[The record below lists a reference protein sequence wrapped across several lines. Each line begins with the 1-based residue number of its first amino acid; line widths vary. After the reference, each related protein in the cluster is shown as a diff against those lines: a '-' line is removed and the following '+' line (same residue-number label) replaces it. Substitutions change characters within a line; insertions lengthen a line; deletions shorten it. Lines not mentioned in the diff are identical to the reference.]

1 MSKTGFLHAEGKK
14 FIDRN
19 GNEIQLR
26 GVALGNWLL
35 LEGYMWGFMTTAC
48 TREWLIQDALRQ
60 LVGPEEAEKFFPAYR
75 DAFVTETDIRMIAEM
90 GFNSIR
96 IPFNWKHFMHEGPGI
111 RFKEEGPDVRL
122 LVTLAATDADGHIEV
137 MRQLATMFGDPE
149 NITKICEAATADEV
163 YHAFADF
170 KA

>member
-1 MSKTGFLHAEGKK
+1 MPV
-14 FIDRN
+14 
-19 GNEIQLR
+19 LR
-26 GVALGNWLL
+26 EPV
-35 LEGYMWGFMTTAC
+35 
-48 TREWLIQDALRQ
+48 
-60 LVGPEEAEKFFPAYR
+60 
-75 DAFVTETDIRMIAEM
+75 
-90 GFNSIR
+90 
-96 IPFNWKHFMHEGPGI
+96 

-137 MRQLATMFGDPE
+137 MRQLATMFGDPD

>member
-1 MSKTGFLHAEGKK
+1 MAGMSSMLKRENVQIVEKVSDWEESVHIAVQPLVDQGFVESRYIDGIIGNAREFGPYFVICPDLALLHARP
-14 FIDRN
+14 D
-19 GNEIQLR
+19 Q
-26 GVALGNWLL
+26 GV
-35 LEGYMWGFMTTAC
+35 
-48 TREWLIQDALRQ
+48 IKRQ
-60 LVGPEEAEKFFPAYR
+60 LA
-75 DAFVTETDIRMIAEM
+75 VTVLRE
-90 GFNSIR
+90 
-96 IPFNWKHFMHEGPGI
+96 PV

-137 MRQLATMFGDPE
+137 MRQLATMFGDPD

>member
-1 MSKTGFLHAEGKK
+1 MSSMLKRENVQIVEKVSDWEESVHIAVQPLVDQGFVESCYIDGIIGNAREFGPYFVICPDLALLHARP
-14 FIDRN
+14 D
-19 GNEIQLR
+19 Q
-26 GVALGNWLL
+26 GV
-35 LEGYMWGFMTTAC
+35 
-48 TREWLIQDALRQ
+48 IKRQ
-60 LVGPEEAEKFFPAYR
+60 LA
-75 DAFVTETDIRMIAEM
+75 VTVLRE
-90 GFNSIR
+90 
-96 IPFNWKHFMHEGPGI
+96 PV

-149 NITKICEAATADEV
+149 NITKICEVATADEV